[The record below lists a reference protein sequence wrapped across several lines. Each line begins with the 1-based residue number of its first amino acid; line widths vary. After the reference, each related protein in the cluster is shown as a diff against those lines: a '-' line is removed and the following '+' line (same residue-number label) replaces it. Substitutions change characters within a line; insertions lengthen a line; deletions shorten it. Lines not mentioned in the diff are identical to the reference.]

1 MSITS
6 LARSLRK
13 NQTKAEA
20 KLWYF
25 IRNRKLGGKK
35 FTRQY
40 PIVYKV
46 EGTKRYSYIADF
58 HCAEKKLI
66 IELDGGIHELPDQRR
81 YDEARDI
88 VLHELG
94 YKVIRFKN
102 EELEDISLVLDQI
115 RMHL

>member
-13 NQTKAEA
+13 NQTEAEA

-25 IRNRKLGGKK
+25 IRNRKLNGKK

-58 HCAEKKLI
+58 HCAEKQLI
-66 IELDGGIHELPDQRR
+66 IELDGGIHEQPDQHRHDQAR
-81 YDEARDI
+81 EA
-88 VLHELG
+88 VLRELG

-102 EELEDISLVLDQI
+102 EALQDMSRVLDQI
-115 RMHL
+115 RIHL

>member
-25 IRNRKLGGKK
+25 IRNRKIKGKK
-35 FTRQY
+35 FNRQY
-40 PIVYKV
+40 PIIYKV
-46 EGTKRYSYIADF
+46 EGNKRYSYIADF

-66 IELDGGIHELPDQRR
+66 IELDGGIHEQPDQYK
-81 YDEARDI
+81 YDQARDC
-88 VLHELG
+88 VLSELG

-102 EELEDISLVLDQI
+102 EELEEMSLVLDKI
-115 RMHL
+115 RVHL